1 MMGPYWYG
9 WGGGWM
15 AIGWLMM
22 VAFWVLVIA
31 GVVLAVRW
39 AAGRGG
45 WSRQEAPEAPVDIL
59 RRRYAAGELTKE
71 QFETMKRDVA

>member
-15 AIGWLMM
+15 VIGWLMM
-22 VAFWVLVIA
+22 VVVGMLVVA
-31 GVVLAVRW
+31 GVVVAVKW
-39 AAGRGG
+39 AAGRG
-45 WSRQEAPEAPVDIL
+45 WPSRQDASEAPVDIL